1 MNFRFKS
8 INYIIS
14 PALLLAC
21 VLSFHA
27 ARAAVELDR
36 IAAVV
41 NDDVVMMS
49 ELNDR
54 VRQVKE
60 NLQQQ
65 GSPLPPETVLE
76 KQVLDRL
83 ILQKLQIQNALHT
96 GIRVDDET
104 LNRTINNVAAENKLS
119 LAQFREILEKDNYSY
134 SKFREDMRN
143 EILMSR
149 LQQRQV
155 DNRIMVSE
163 REIDNYL
170 ANQEHMGE
178 NDMEYHLEH
187 ILIATPDG
195 ASADQLTKIRDKANH
210 ALDELHAGKDFDA
223 VAATISDSGEKG
235 TDLGWLKANQ
245 IPTLFTDFIAD
256 MSKGDIS
263 NLISSPSGYHIIK
276 LVDIRS
282 SKKYIVTQTHSRH
295 ILLKPDELN
304 TEEQVKQRLEQLK
317 IRIEGGDDF
326 AEIAKGNS
334 VDTMSAAEGGDM
346 GWTNPGELVPEYEEV
361 MDKLKVGE
369 VSEPFQTRYGWHI
382 VQVLGRREHD
392 SSDDIRR
399 AKAREEIRKRKLA
412 EARESWLRQMREDA
426 YVEYRIDF

>member
-1 MNFRFKS
+1 MNFNFKS
-8 INYIIS
+8 ICIKS
-14 PALLLAC
+14 LCLLLAC
-21 VLSFHA
+21 TMPFRMAH
-27 ARAAVELDR
+27 AAVELDR

-54 VRQVKE
+54 VRQVKA
-60 NLQQQ
+60 NLEEQ
-65 GSPLPPETVLE
+65 GSPMPPETVLE

-83 ILQKLQIQNALHT
+83 ILQKLQIQMALQT

-104 LNRTINNVAAENKLS
+104 LNRTIGNIAAQNKLS
-119 LAQFREILEKDNYSY
+119 LAQFREILEQDNYSY
-134 SKFREDMRN
+134 GKFREDMRN

-155 DNRIMVSE
+155 DNRIMVSD
-163 REIDNYL
+163 REIENYL
-170 ANQEHMGE
+170 ANQEHMGDT
-178 NDMEYHLEH
+178 DMEYHLEH
-187 ILIATPDG
+187 ILIATPEG
-195 ASADQLTKIRDKANH
+195 AGADQLTRIRDTANKA
-210 ALDELHAGKDFDA
+210 LQELRAGKDFST
-223 VAATISDSGEKG
+223 VAADYSDSGEKG

-256 MSKGDIS
+256 MGKGDIS
-263 NLISSPSGYHIIK
+263 NLITSPSGYHIIK
-276 LVDIRS
+276 LADVRS
-282 SKKYIVTQTHSRH
+282 GKKYIVTQTHSRH

-304 TEEQVKQRLEQLK
+304 SEEQVKQRLEQLK
-317 IRIEGGDDF
+317 LRIEGGDDF

-346 GWTNPGELVPEYEEV
+346 GWTNPGELVPEYEQV
-361 MDKLKVGE
+361 MDSLKEGE
-369 VSEPFQTRYGWHI
+369 ISDPFQTQYGWHI
-382 VQVLGRREHD
+382 VQVLGRRQHD

-399 AKAREEIRKRKLA
+399 ARAREEIRKRKLA